1 MRPAFSVLGLAG
13 GLALLNGV
21 FWLRNIS
28 KLLTE
33 CSFKFDLEILS
44 MLPNNSS
51 HEATGHS
58 TLPVVVLA
66 TVLITLRT
74 GWILTSEIFRTGCQF
89 SKSPWSLT
97 GAWLKSGWRTL
108 HSLSSGFDKQNA
120 LHWATP
126 VWLSLWQR
134 GVFVPSLRLRSLPH
148 MLRRLLGDFSDD
160 LRISLGDSQHAENVL
175 ARQDKKQTQVV
186 LCNDNSELSASATL
200 SATWRTK
207 GMTHVWS
214 GTTWGPRVSLL

>member
-89 SKSPWSLT
+89 SKSPWYLT

-148 MLRRLLGDFSDD
+148 MLASRRLLGWFEDIFGWQST
-160 LRISLGDSQHAENVL
+160 RWECLGETGQ
-175 ARQDKKQTQVV
+175 KQTQVV
-186 LCNDNSELSASATL
+186 LCNDNSELSATL

>member
-74 GWILTSEIFRTGCQF
+74 VNIDFRNLQNWLPIFQESMIF
-89 SKSPWSLT
+89 
-97 GAWLKSGWRTL
+97 GA
-108 HSLSSGFDKQNA
+108 
-120 LHWATP
+120 
-126 VWLSLWQR
+126 
-134 GVFVPSLRLRSLPH
+134 
-148 MLRRLLGDFSDD
+148 
-160 LRISLGDSQHAENVL
+160 
-175 ARQDKKQTQVV
+175 
-186 LCNDNSELSASATL
+186 
-200 SATWRTK
+200 
-207 GMTHVWS
+207 
-214 GTTWGPRVSLL
+214 